1 MKIQNSILFGKFAII
16 ACYSTFLKF
25 QPQTSGDRLSQYIL
39 LQDNVVPVFEFWFL
53 EDSFEILSNYF
64 FDWKDYS
71 LNKKEFG
78 MFTDDS
84 DEFNFILKMSITNI
98 TSRICHALK
107 RKSQEIYA
115 RLHFHS
121 WIFHEWTF
129 ISRSTFTICTYVN
142 VVKAWVYRKNREW
155 LIKMREQVD
164 ILTKPSDNWQVIMV
178 CLNDIHRW

>member
-84 DEFNFILKMSITNI
+84 DEFNFILKMSITNT
-98 TSRICHALK
+98 TSWICHGRWRENHKNSTRDCVFIHEIFMNEHFPALLLLYI
-107 RKSQEIYA
+107 R
-115 RLHFHS
+115 R
-121 WIFHEWTF
+121 
-129 ISRSTFTICTYVN
+129 
-142 VVKAWVYRKNREW
+142 
-155 LIKMREQVD
+155 
-164 ILTKPSDNWQVIMV
+164 
-178 CLNDIHRW
+178 